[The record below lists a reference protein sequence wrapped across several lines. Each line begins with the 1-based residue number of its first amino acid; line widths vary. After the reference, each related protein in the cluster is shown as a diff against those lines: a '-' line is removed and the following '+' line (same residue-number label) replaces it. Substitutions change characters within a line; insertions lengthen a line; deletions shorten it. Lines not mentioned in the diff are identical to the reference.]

1 MTFLRVIISAAW
13 LAISLAGSI
22 QAHALEP
29 GYLDVRQQTENTWRI
44 FWRKPDVNGR
54 PMAIDAQLPDICTP
68 ESGPK
73 PTSDGQ
79 AWASTWIAHCSGDL
93 AGTSI
98 AISGLEAQNTDVLL
112 RLQRLDK
119 KQETFRLTP
128 STPAVEIPK
137 QPSTFGVIV
146 SYAQLGF
153 EHILEGWDHLL
164 FVFALLFLVRNP
176 WRLFGAITSFTVA
189 HSITLALAAL
199 GAVRVPGPPVEA
211 IIALSI
217 IFLASEIL
225 HSKRGELRLSER
237 YPWVVCFLFGLL
249 HGLGFA
255 GALTEIGLPQQ
266 DIIAALLAF
275 NVGVEAGQIAFVVT
289 IITAFSALRQIPL
302 PDLGERVRSGT
313 IGVAIMGYAIG
324 GMATYWLVER
334 VMAF

>member
-1 MTFLRVIISAAW
+1 MTFLRVIISTAMLVANMV
-13 LAISLAGSI
+13 GSAH
-22 QAHALEP
+22 AHALEP
-29 GYLDVRQQTENTWRI
+29 GYLDVRQQTETTWRV
-44 FWRKPDVNGR
+44 FWRKPDVKGQ

-68 ESGPK
+68 KNGPR

-79 AWASTWIAHCSGDL
+79 AWVATWIASCAGDL
-93 AGTSI
+93 AGTNI
-98 AISGLEAQNTDVLL
+98 AIPGLENQNTDVLL
-112 RLQRLDK
+112 RLKRLEK
-119 KQETFRLTP
+119 KSETFR
-128 STPAVEIPK
+128 STPDETAVAIPE
-137 QPSTFGVIV
+137 QPSTFRVV
-146 SYAQLGF
+146 TSYAQLGF

-164 FVFALLFLVRNP
+164 FVFALLFLVQSP

-189 HSITLALAAL
+189 HSITLALATL
-199 GAVRVPGPPVEA
+199 GVLRIPGPPVEA

-275 NVGVEAGQIAFVVT
+275 NVGVEAGQIAFVAT
-289 IITAFSALRQIPL
+289 IVVAMAVLRKVPLLNFGDRIQSSA
-302 PDLGERVRSGT
+302 V
-313 IGVAIMGYAIG
+313 GVAVMAYAIG

-334 VMAF
+334 VIAF

>member
-1 MTFLRVIISAAW
+1 MTFLRLIISVAV
-13 LAISLAGSI
+13 LIAGATGFA

-29 GYLDVRQQTENTWRI
+29 GYLDVRQQTENTWRV
-44 FWRKPDVNGR
+44 FWRKPDVKGQ
-54 PMAIDAQLPDICTP
+54 PMAIDAQLPEICTP
-68 ESGPK
+68 VSGPR
-73 PTSDGQ
+73 PNSDGQ
-79 AWASTWIAHCSGDL
+79 AWVVTWIASCAGDL
-93 AGTSI
+93 AGTHI
-98 AISGLEAQNTDVLL
+98 TILGLEAQNTDVLL
-112 RLQRLDK
+112 RMQRLEK
-119 KQETFRLTP
+119 KPETFRLTP
-128 STPAVEIPK
+128 GEPAVVIPD
-137 QPSTFGVIV
+137 QPSTFRVII

-189 HSITLALAAL
+189 HSITLALATL
-199 GAVRVPGPPVEA
+199 GVLRIPGPPVEA
-211 IIALSI
+211 VIALSI

-225 HSKRGELRLSER
+225 HSKRGQLRLSER

-275 NVGVEAGQIAFVVT
+275 NVGVEAGQIAFVFAIIAVVT
-289 IITAFSALRQIPL
+289 VLRRIPL
-302 PDLGERVRSGT
+302 LHFGDRFQSGAAS
-313 IGVAIMGYAIG
+313 VAIMGYAIG

-334 VMAF
+334 VIAF